1 MCGGE
6 RKDLGFSVLR
16 LCLFG
21 EEGEVSRDVLWAPRS
36 SPHPNVSVKTRA

>member
-21 EEGEVSRDVLWAPRS
+21 EEGEVSRDVL
-36 SPHPNVSVKTRA
+36 